1 MEHKLKNV
9 NATEILNNIRNAV
22 ESKNPLFDVMVAVFD
37 EENLNKEERL
47 AICSEAL
54 ISLDKRIHFG
64 VVVRQIQNK
73 ALRDFGFSSVVPIVE
88 NLMLSYLARNITI
101 SFDK

>member
-22 ESKNPLFDVMVAVFD
+22 EGKNPLFDVMVTVFD
-37 EENLNKEERL
+37 EENLNEEERL

-54 ISLDKRIHFG
+54 ISLDKRIHFDNI
-64 VVVRQIQNK
+64 VRQVQSK
-73 ALRDFGFSSVVPIVE
+73 AFKDFGHTFVVSIVE
-88 NLMLSYLARNITI
+88 GLMLSYLARNISI